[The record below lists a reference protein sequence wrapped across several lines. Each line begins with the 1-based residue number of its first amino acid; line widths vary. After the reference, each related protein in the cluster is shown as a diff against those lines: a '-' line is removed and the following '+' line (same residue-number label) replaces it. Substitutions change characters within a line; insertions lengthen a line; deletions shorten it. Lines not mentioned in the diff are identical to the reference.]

1 MTMMT
6 RPPRLLTVLLNWR
19 TAPMTLRAAEAGL
32 AAMAALREAMPG
44 ARTDMVI
51 VDNDSGDGSFEML
64 RDRARARGWTEGG
77 AVRVIQSGHNGGFGA
92 GNNVGIRTG
101 MADGEAPDYVYLL
114 NSDAFP
120 EPDALLALIR
130 ALEADPSAGIAG
142 SYIHGE
148 DGTPHET
155 AFRFPSILSEF
166 EDAARIGP
174 ISRALARHRVA
185 LPMPTQT
192 TPVDWLAGAS
202 MMIRREVLDRI
213 GLFDE
218 TFFLYFEET
227 DLCLRAARAGFRT
240 LYVPESRVPH
250 IGSVST
256 GMKGWAKVPTY
267 WFDSRL
273 HYFTKSHGTVYAMGC
288 TLAQAVGGALH
299 RLRPAASRSRPP
311 AFLRDLLSHDMAAW
325 RSGGAGRSRPR
336 GPDAPRRLHD
346 MKGKS

>member
-1 MTMMT
+1 MTMT
-6 RPPRLLTVLLNWR
+6 SKPPRLLTVLLNWR
-19 TAPMTLRAAEAGL
+19 TAPMTLRAARAGL
-32 AAMAALREAMPG
+32 TAMAEVQRAFPG

-51 VDNDSGDGSFEML
+51 VDNDSGDGSFDML
-64 RDRARARGWTEGG
+64 RDAARDNGWTEGG

-92 GNNVGIRTG
+92 GNNVGIRAG

-120 EPDALLALIR
+120 AQDAILMLIR
-130 ALEADPSAGIAG
+130 ALIADPSAGIAG

-174 ISRALARHRVA
+174 ISRALDRHKVP
-185 LPMPTQT
+185 LPMPTRT
-192 TPVDWLAGAS
+192 MAVDWVAGAS
-202 MMIRREVLDRI
+202 MMIRRDVLDRI

-218 TFFLYFEET
+218 AFFLYFEET
-227 DLCLRAARAGFRT
+227 DLCRRAARAGFRT
-240 LYVPESRVPH
+240 LYVPESRVAH

-256 GMKGWAKVPTY
+256 GMKSRARVPSY

-273 HYFTKSHGTVYAMGC
+273 HYFTKSHGTAYAMGC
-288 TLAQAVGGALH
+288 TFAQLLGGVLH
-299 RLRPAASRSRPP
+299 RLRLQRPAMFR
-311 AFLRDLLSHDMAAW
+311 
-325 RSGGAGRSRPR
+325 
-336 GPDAPRRLHD
+336 
-346 MKGKS
+346 